1 MPWLSLAAAYARP
14 YPRFLATW
22 PALCLLAPQPSR
34 CAEPVAAEPSAK
46 PYFASDQYLEEYG
59 TLYDHLGMLSD
70 HERMRA
76 YHDAIRLNPSHFK
89 DKVVLD
95 VGTGTGVLAIWA
107 AQAGARRVFAV
118 EGTSVALHA
127 ETMAKAHGFGGVIE
141 VLRGRMEDVQLP
153 EPVDVI
159 VSEWMGYFL
168 LRESMIQASR
178 ARALA
183 LALAPGEPSPSPS
196 PRPSP
201 APSPSSSPS
210 QSVIFARDRW
220 LKPGGV
226 MYPSSARLLLAS
238 LQDKPHPHP

>member
-1 MPWLSLAAAYARP
+1 MRVP
-14 YPRFLATW
+14 LATW

-183 LALAPGEPSPSPS
+183 LALAPAVARARALTSRSSSRATAGS
-196 PRPSP
+196 SP
-201 APSPSSSPS
+201 AASCTPPPRGCCSPACRTSP
-210 QSVIFARDRW
+210 
-220 LKPGGV
+220 
-226 MYPSSARLLLAS
+226 
-238 LQDKPHPHP
+238 

>member
-1 MPWLSLAAAYARP
+1 MRVP
-14 YPRFLATW
+14 LATW

-141 VLRGRMEDVQLP
+141 VLRGRMEDAQLP

-168 LRESMIQASR
+168 LRESMIQASG
-178 ARALA
+178 AQ
-183 LALAPGEPSPSPS
+183 SPS

-201 APSPSSSPS
+201 GRSPSSSPN

-226 MYPSSARLLLAS
+226 MSPSSARLLLAS

>member
-1 MPWLSLAAAYARP
+1 MRVP
-14 YPRFLATW
+14 LATW

-178 ARALA
+178 AQ
-183 LALAPGEPSPSPS
+183 SPS

-201 APSPSSSPS
+201 GRSPSSSPN

-238 LQDKPHPHP
+238 LQDKPLARAPSPSP

>member
-1 MPWLSLAAAYARP
+1 MRVP
-14 YPRFLATW
+14 LATW

-168 LRESMIQASR
+168 LRESMIQASG
-178 ARALA
+178 AQALA
-183 LALAPGEPSPSPS
+183 LALAPAVARARALTS
-196 PRPSP
+196 R
-201 APSPSSSPS
+201 SSSR
-210 QSVIFARDRW
+210 ATA
-220 LKPGGV
+220 G
-226 MYPSSARLLLAS
+226 SSRAA
-238 LQDKPHPHP
+238 

>member
-1 MPWLSLAAAYARP
+1 MRVP
-14 YPRFLATW
+14 LATW

-168 LRESMIQASR
+168 LRESMIQAIR
-178 ARALA
+178 AQ
-183 LALAPGEPSPSPS
+183 SPR

-201 APSPSSSPS
+201 GRSPSSSPN

-238 LQDKPHPHP
+238 LQDKQHPSP

>member
-1 MPWLSLAAAYARP
+1 MRVP
-14 YPRFLATW
+14 LATW

-168 LRESMIQASR
+168 LRESMIQVSR
-178 ARALA
+178 AQ
-183 LALAPGEPSPSPS
+183 SPS

-201 APSPSSSPS
+201 GRSPSSSPN

-238 LQDKPHPHP
+238 LQDKPHPSP